1 MVSAARVTRP
11 VRKILLNLRE
21 SGAALDRDR
30 NADALIVQSMGA
42 ILEKANRLDA
52 VTQAAHDE
60 RQNRQIERLISGW
73 STDLQIEGIPQ
84 QSTLCYTLFQANN
97 AQPNATLG
105 PLLANYMRRL
115 LPRDCIVQLLDAESL
130 CILSACESET
140 EREAFANQMERLFE
154 MGTLFGAEIHGF
166 ISPLCLRP
174 EEISCALP
182 SQSWCYVQQDAAPG
196 AHHSQERSHQSIAH
210 HPRQTGM
217 LHMLLAGKEDE
228 ACQFIQR
235 SFLAGRMSAWNK
247 FTMPCAWSFSW
258 PCSKPFVS
266 PEPVPFRPCA
276 RGKHR
281 STHPGRQPAMPG
293 AQRRQAQPQRTVARP
308 NSGLHRRAF
317 FRCRALPRDAG
328 QAITFP
334 KNT

>member
-30 NADALIVQSMGA
+30 NAYALIVQSMGT

-105 PLLANYMRRL
+105 PLLTNYMRRL

-140 EREAFANQMERLFE
+140 EREAFANLKDQSEMESL
-154 MGTLFGAEIHGF
+154 
-166 ISPLCLRP
+166 
-174 EEISCALP
+174 
-182 SQSWCYVQQDAAPG
+182 QDAA
-196 AHHSQERSHQSIAH
+196 
-210 HPRQTGM
+210 
-217 LHMLLAGKEDE
+217 
-228 ACQFIQR
+228 
-235 SFLAGRMSAWNK
+235 
-247 FTMPCAWSFSW
+247 
-258 PCSKPFVS
+258 
-266 PEPVPFRPCA
+266 
-276 RGKHR
+276 
-281 STHPGRQPAMPG
+281 
-293 AQRRQAQPQRTVARP
+293 
-308 NSGLHRRAF
+308 RRAQIAGILREF
-317 FRCRALPRDAG
+317 AAEAEQIEAIARANLPRG
-328 QAITFP
+328 
-334 KNT
+334 